1 MGVSSA
7 GGGGGI
13 DARDDFLG
21 TFAGGGEEGT
31 AVGVGAA
38 GADSVRMLEKDIG
51 SVVRAGF
58 CGRLLVEFRSSL
70 MLFDNVASQ
79 LPLGGRKHTLGEV
92 IVGSAG
98 RTGATPLFC
107 LATGVSIAAVTLGDW
122 AVEPSRLG
130 GCECDAT
137 GDWGPGKV
145 AFTGDVKAP
154 FR

>member
-1 MGVSSA
+1 MMGVSSA

-21 TFAGGGEEGT
+21 TFAGGGDEG

-58 CGRLLVEFRSSL
+58 CSRLSVEFRPSL
-70 MLFDNVASQ
+70 VLFGIVASQ
-79 LPLGGRKHTLGEV
+79 LPLGEVKHTLGEA

-98 RTGATPLFC
+98 KPAATPLFC
-107 LATGVSIAAVTLGDW
+107 LATGVSMAAVTLGDW
-122 AVEPSRLG
+122 AVDPSRLA
-130 GCECDAT
+130 GCE
-137 GDWGPGKV
+137 
-145 AFTGDVKAP
+145 
-154 FR
+154 

>member
-21 TFAGGGEEGT
+21 TFAGGGDEGNV
-31 AVGVGAA
+31 AVGAA

-51 SVVRAGF
+51 SVVRVGF
-58 CGRLLVEFRSSL
+58 CSRLSVEFRPSL
-70 MLFDNVASQ
+70 VLFGIVASQ
-79 LPLGGRKHTLGEV
+79 LPLGEVKHTLGEV

-98 RTGATPLFC
+98 KPAATPLFC

-122 AVEPSRLG
+122 AVDPSRLV
-130 GCECDAT
+130 GCE
-137 GDWGPGKV
+137 
-145 AFTGDVKAP
+145 
-154 FR
+154 

>member
-13 DARDDFLG
+13 EARDDFLG
-21 TFAGGGEEGT
+21 TFTGGGEEGT
-31 AVGVGAA
+31 AGVGAA

-51 SVVRAGF
+51 SVVRVGF
-58 CGRLLVEFRSSL
+58 CRGLSVEFSSSL
-70 MLFDNVASQ
+70 VLFGIVASQ
-79 LPLGGRKHTLGEV
+79 LPQRKGKHTLGEAV
-92 IVGSAG
+92 AGSAG
-98 RTGATPLFC
+98 TTGATPLFC
-107 LATGVSIAAVTLGDW
+107 LATGVSIAVVTLGDW
-122 AVEPSRLG
+122 AVDPSRLG
-130 GCECDAT
+130 GCECDVT

>member
-21 TFAGGGEEGT
+21 TFTGGGEDGMAGE
-31 AVGVGAA
+31 GAA

-51 SVVRAGF
+51 SVVRVGF
-58 CGRLLVEFRSSL
+58 CCRLSVEFRSSL
-70 MLFDNVASQ
+70 VLFGIVASQ
-79 LPLGGRKHTLGEV
+79 LPLGEGKHTLGEA

-98 RTGATPLFC
+98 KTAATPLFC

-122 AVEPSRLG
+122 AVDPNRLG
-130 GCECDAT
+130 GCECDVP